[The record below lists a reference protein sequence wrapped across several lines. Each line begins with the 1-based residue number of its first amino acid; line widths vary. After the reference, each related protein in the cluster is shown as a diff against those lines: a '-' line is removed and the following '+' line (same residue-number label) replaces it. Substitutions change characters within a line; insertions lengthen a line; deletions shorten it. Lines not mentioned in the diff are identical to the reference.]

1 MMQYAYSKQN
11 DCMNQIR
18 KSAVDQILHANSI
31 GAVIFWRPEELVM
44 MLGYYPLWGLS
55 FLVYTSDAKPV
66 LFVPFAEP
74 EDILPGEIEI
84 RKFPWGKLS
93 NINPWD
99 VLMDE
104 IKSLL
109 KERNM
114 LNERISFVSESAAIS
129 PCRMS
134 GESPHLPG
142 DFIRRLFQLNQQSFE
157 NIDKELLE
165 LFQYKTQDDIVCI
178 KEAHRVAGNAVNIFY
193 ENAQPGISEA
203 KLASLIEAAVALT
216 MEEDNVFFAKAWPMV
231 QSGIN
236 AADGGVFNRTTGKKI
251 KQGELVML
259 EMAVCV
265 NGYWV
270 DITRTAKV
278 GTVSDEHSEM
288 YEVVKTAQQLAIQQI
303 KPGKLMKEIDF
314 IARNQIKVSGFEQY
328 FNHPLGHHVGF
339 RYHDPGSVLSPYSEG
354 ILKEGMLLTVEP
366 GIYGKELSGGVRI
379 EDNVL
384 VTKDGFEI
392 LSAY

>member
-1 MMQYAYSKQN
+1 
-11 DCMNQIR
+11 MNQQR
-18 KSAVDQILHANSI
+18 KLIADKILQTNSVS
-31 GAVIFWRPEELVM
+31 AVIFWRPEELVM

-55 FLVYTSDAKPV
+55 FLVYTNDGKPV
-66 LFVPFAEP
+66 LFVPQAEP
-74 EDILPGEIEI
+74 NDILPEGIEI

-99 VLMDE
+99 VLFNE

-109 KERNM
+109 RERKI
-114 LNERISFVSESAAIS
+114 LNSNFSFISELSALS

-142 DFIRRLFQLNQQSFE
+142 DLMRRLLQLSERGFK
-157 NIDKELLE
+157 NIDKELLQ
-165 LFQYKTQDDIVCI
+165 LLQHKTDGDIACI
-178 KEAHRVAGNAVNIFY
+178 KQAHKVASKAVDVFY
-193 ENAQPGISEA
+193 EHALPGISEA
-203 KLASLIEAAVALT
+203 KLASFIEAAVSMA
-216 MEEDNVFFAKAWPMV
+216 MEDDDVFFARAWPMV

-236 AADGGVFNRTTGKKI
+236 AADGGVFNRTTAKQL
-251 KQGELVML
+251 KQGEMVML

-278 GTVSDEHSEM
+278 GVMSTKQDEIYEAVS
-288 YEVVKTAQQLAIQQI
+288 KAQQLAIQQVA
-303 KPGKLMKEIDF
+303 PGKTMTAIDA
-314 IARNQIKVSGFEQY
+314 IARTFIKEAGYGEY
-328 FNHPLGHHVGF
+328 FNHALGHQVGF
-339 RYHDPGSVLSPYSEG
+339 RYHDPGPGLSPYSDG
-354 ILKEGMLLTVEP
+354 ILKEGMVLTVEP
-366 GIYGKELSGGVRI
+366 GIYGAALSAGVRI

-384 VTKDGFEI
+384 VTQKGFEI